1 MNLLGEIAA
10 KIVTFTKSQA
20 DTFGMA
26 FNEAEKTGIY
36 LAEFLIEHFSD
47 RFVNLVGFSLG
58 TRVIYCCLKHL
69 LKKRKTNL
77 INRIITLGGVAAKD

>member
-36 LAEFLIEHFSD
+36 LA
-47 RFVNLVGFSLG
+47 
-58 TRVIYCCLKHL
+58 
-69 LKKRKTNL
+69 
-77 INRIITLGGVAAKD
+77 